1 MQFTIYPIWGRNP
14 QPNTNKGN
22 YPELLNSGNKS
33 DGRPYYQH
41 NFKTK
46 LKNHMADYLQ
56 GKIA

>member
-1 MQFTIYPIWGRNP
+1 MGRNP